1 MGMKI
6 NIAIDGFS
14 SCGKSTLAR
23 QLADRLQYAYI
34 DTGSMYRAITLYFIR
49 ENVRL
54 DDAEEVAKALSNIE
68 LEFRRDHQNNNVIFL
83 NGEHVSSYI
92 RDLLVADKVSIVAAN
107 KAVREF
113 AVHQQKALGK
123 GKGVI
128 MDGRDIGTV
137 VMPDAELKIFVT
149 ADPEIRVKRR
159 YLEMIA
165 TDPNVHIEDVKKNL
179 EMRDFIDTN
188 REEGP
193 LLRAEDARLLD
204 NSDMNREEQLDVV
217 MKWVQEAISNS
228 KKISQV

>member
-1 MGMKI
+1 MKI

-23 QLADRLQYAYI
+23 QLADELQYTYI

-54 DDAEEVAKALSNIE
+54 TEADEVAKALANIE
-68 LEFRRDHQNNNVIFL
+68 LEFRRDDQNNNVIFL
-83 NGEHVSSYI
+83 NGENVSSYI

-107 KAVREF
+107 KSVREF
-113 AVHQQKALGK
+113 AVRQQKILGR

-165 TDPNVHIEDVKKNL
+165 TDPDVHIEDVKKNL

-204 NSDMNREEQLDVV
+204 NSDMNREEQLALVLQ
-217 MKWVQEAISNS
+217 WVQEEIAKSE
-228 KKISQV
+228 KISQV